1 MTGKGRGER
10 RKDKTYRATSAWLQ
24 SKGFTETL
32 PNHQLRKEFAS
43 SVMMKHGLDVA
54 YKLIGHPDM
63 NLFMKVY
70 GGLVNPPTI
79 DMGAVIG

>member
-1 MTGKGRGER
+1 
-10 RKDKTYRATSAWLQ
+10 
-24 SKGFTETL
+24 
-32 PNHQLRKEFAS
+32 
-43 SVMMKHGLDVA
+43 MMKHGLDVA